1 MSKQYLLWSTS
12 KKFLWKKNTFIKLGY
27 MHTLFLNWRISV
39 HEMFLEVCAVDSR
52 RLWRGFLA
60 KFSYRRQMI
69 NVKTLLEIFEY
80 FEENY
85 LF

>member
-1 MSKQYLLWSTS
+1 
-12 KKFLWKKNTFIKLGY
+12 
-27 MHTLFLNWRISV
+27 
-39 HEMFLEVCAVDSR
+39 MFLEVCAVDSR
-52 RLWRGFLA
+52 RLRRDFLA